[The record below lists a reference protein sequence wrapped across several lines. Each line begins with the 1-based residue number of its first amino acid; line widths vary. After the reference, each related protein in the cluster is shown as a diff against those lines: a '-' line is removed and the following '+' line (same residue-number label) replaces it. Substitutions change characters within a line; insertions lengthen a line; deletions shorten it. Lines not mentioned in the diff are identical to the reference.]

1 MEITIPKP
9 LTIGPELT
17 QIYLSGIFGIFREAE
32 FVIDAKQNKIKISN
46 ACLGFSE
53 NVLPGTI
60 LIENMT
66 NPGYVTSTESF
77 KIKLTD
83 RD

>member
-60 LIENMT
+60 ICL
-66 NPGYVTSTESF
+66 PSVV
-77 KIKLTD
+77 LTWLEYLLLFS
-83 RD
+83 RG